1 MTETCGHAGDAEA
14 VAGGLRIEPL
24 RGAEDAAVVG
34 RWIYDEWARHESD
47 AVWREN
53 RADLEHSLQPAV
65 AIPKFFVGLVD
76 GERVGCASVVP
87 HDLPTRPDLGP
98 WLANI
103 LVLPPWRLRGFG
115 RQLARAAMD
124 HACRHVP
131 VLYLYTFDQ
140 VDLYRHLGW
149 TVFCEGR
156 YAGRAITLM
165 QYRCDA

>member
-1 MTETCGHAGDAEA
+1 MSGGKDAPRGEA
-14 VAGGLRIEPL
+14 LHIEPL
-24 RGAEDAAVVG
+24 RDHEDATIVG
-34 RWIYDEWARHESD
+34 RWIYQEWARFEGK

-53 RADLEHSLQPAV
+53 RADLQHSLDPAV
-65 AIPKFFVGLVD
+65 AIPRFFVGLVD
-76 GERVGCASVVP
+76 GERVGCASIVP

-103 LVLPPWRLRGFG
+103 LVLPDWRRRGFG

-149 TVFCEGR
+149 TVLEQSEYSGR
-156 YAGRAITLM
+156 SITLM
-165 QYRCDA
+165 QYRCTG